1 MALIWDIWRN
11 GFLNL
16 GFIPKIGNFWNSG
29 DFNPGNRDFLD
40 REFFSYFGF
49 WESLLNLLACEILWP
64 EDFDLVSLSFRFL
77 ISFSVF
83 YFLALFESQF
93 YDILCM
99 IIYSDHLRYFNFR
112 HFSGDSSNVK
122 LRFATTSHVLMTYE
136 KLFAAIYFSLASLL
150 SRKPPIKIFENPYF
164 VKKIYQRLSSD

>member
-1 MALIWDIWRN
+1 MSRRLEIFEIQ
-11 GFLNL
+11 GIVIPGIEIFL
-16 GFIPKIGNFWNSG
+16 F
-29 DFNPGNRDFLD
+29 
-40 REFFSYFGF
+40 REFFLFWVFG
-49 WESLLNLLACEILWP
+49 ELVKSLFYLFACEILWP
-64 EDFDLVSLSFRFL
+64 EDSDLVSLNFRFL

-83 YFLALFESQF
+83 YFLALFETQF
-93 YDILCM
+93 YDILCTV
-99 IIYSDHLRYFNFR
+99 IYSDHLRYFNFR

-150 SRKPPIKIFENPYF
+150 SRKPPIKIFEIPYF